1 VDRAAVFGKTA
12 GSKKVNRAG
21 SSPEMAL
28 SQKLQMRQG
37 QSLVMTPQ
45 LQQAIKLL
53 QMSNFE
59 LQAFV
64 ESELES
70 NPLLERD
77 ERDEAGRDIVSDTD
91 GRAEVAATDTA
102 ADPKDI
108 SEQISSGENTP
119 ENLDQFDTG
128 LENVY
133 ADEATADKINRE
145 AADPMGMQDSGWQM
159 SSSGN
164 TIGGS
169 GGGGNFD
176 GEMAFDATL
185 ASERTLSDH
194 LTEQLHLSVT
204 DPTQRMIGAHLVG
217 LVNDAGYM
225 TGDVATVA
233 EMLGTTQALVEETLA
248 TVQTF
253 DPPGIMAR
261 DLKECL
267 AIQLKERD
275 RLDPAM
281 QSFLDN
287 LGLLAKHDFAKLKSI
302 CKVDMDDLR
311 DMADEIRSLNPKPG
325 NVFGSVV
332 VQPVVPD
339 VVVRPAPDG
348 SWAVELNTET
358 LPRVLVNN
366 QYYAQVSGGTKRD
379 EDKLY
384 LSDCISNATWL
395 VKSLD
400 QRARTILAVAR
411 EIVRQQ
417 DAFLMYGVE
426 HLRPLNLKTVADA
439 ISMHESTISRVTSNK
454 YFETPRGVFELKY
467 FFTTAISSSAGGED
481 HSAESVRHRIRSM
494 IDEETTANILS
505 DDQIV
510 EHLCAEGIDI
520 ARRTVAKYR
529 EAMKIPSSI
538 MRRRQKRMK
547 AAG

>member
-1 VDRAAVFGKTA
+1 
-12 GSKKVNRAG
+12 
-21 SSPEMAL
+21 MAL

-59 LQAFV
+59 LQAYV

-77 ERDEAGRDIVSDTD
+77 ERDDAGRDIVSDID
-91 GRAEVAATDTA
+91 GEAGPSHAVAGTEL
-102 ADPKDI
+102 KDI
-108 SEQISSGENTP
+108 AEQMASGENTP

-145 AADPMGMQDSGWQM
+145 AAEPAGMQDSGWQL
-159 SSSGN
+159 SSTGN
-164 TIGGS
+164 TVGGS
-169 GGGGNFD
+169 GGGGYD

-185 ASERTLSDH
+185 ASESTLGDH
-194 LTEQLHLSVT
+194 LTEQLHLSVS
-204 DPTQRMIGAHLVG
+204 DPAMRMIGAHMIG
-217 LVNDAGYM
+217 LVNEAGYL
-225 TGDVATVA
+225 TGDVDTIADTLGATVA
-233 EMLGTTQALVEETLA
+233 SVEQTLA
-248 TVQTF
+248 IVQTF
-253 DPPGIMAR
+253 DPPGILAR

-267 AIQLKERD
+267 SIQLRERD

-281 QSFLDN
+281 QAFVDN
-287 LGLLAKHDFAKLKSI
+287 LDLLAKHDFAKLKSI
-302 CKVDMDDLR
+302 CKVDMEDLR

-325 NVFGSVV
+325 NVFGSVI

-339 VVVRPAPDG
+339 VIVRPAPDG

-366 QYYAQVSGGTKRD
+366 QYFAQVSRD
-379 EDKLY
+379 TTRDTDKLY
-384 LSDCISNATWL
+384 LSDCMSNATWL

-400 QRARTILAVAR
+400 QRARTILSVAR

-439 ISMHESTISRVTSNK
+439 IAMHESTISRVTSNK

-467 FFTTAISSSAGGED
+467 FFTTAISSSAGGDD
-481 HSAESVRHRIRSM
+481 HSAESVRHRIRTM
-494 IDEETTANILS
+494 IDEENAAKVLS

-510 EHLCAEGIDI
+510 DRLCSEGIDI

-529 EAMKIPSSI
+529 EAMHIPSSI
-538 MRRRQKRMK
+538 MRRRQKRLRET
-547 AAG
+547 G

>member
-1 VDRAAVFGKTA
+1 
-12 GSKKVNRAG
+12 
-21 SSPEMAL
+21 
-28 SQKLQMRQG
+28 
-37 QSLVMTPQ
+37 MTPQ

-59 LQAFV
+59 LQAYV

-77 ERDEAGRDIVSDTD
+77 ERDEAGRDIVSDSD
-91 GRAEVAATDTA
+91 GEAGRSDAVASTELKDTA
-102 ADPKDI
+102 
-108 SEQISSGENTP
+108 EQLASGENTP

-145 AADPMGMQDSGWQM
+145 AAEPAGMQDSGWQM
-159 SSSGN
+159 SSTGN
-164 TIGGS
+164 TVGGS
-169 GGGGNFD
+169 RAGGGGFD

-185 ASERTLSDH
+185 ASESTLSDH
-194 LTEQLHLSVT
+194 LTEQLHLTVS
-204 DPTQRMIGAHLVG
+204 DPAMRMIGAHLIG
-217 LVNDAGYM
+217 LVNEAGYL
-225 TGDVATVA
+225 TGDVHSVA
-233 EMLGTTQALVEETLA
+233 ETLGATAASVEQTLA
-248 TVQTF
+248 ILQSF
-253 DPPGIMAR
+253 DPPGILAR

-267 AIQLKERD
+267 SIQLKERD

-281 QSFLDN
+281 QVFVDN
-287 LGLLAKHDFAKLKSI
+287 LDLLAKHDFAKLKSM
-302 CKVDMDDLR
+302 CKVDMEDLR
-311 DMADEIRSLNPKPG
+311 DMADEVRSLNPKPG
-325 NVFGSVV
+325 NAFGSAV

-339 VVVRPAPDG
+339 VIVRPAPDG

-366 QYYAQVSGGTKRD
+366 QYFAQVSRGTTRD
-379 EDKLY
+379 TDKLY
-384 LSDCISNATWL
+384 LSDCMSNATWL

-439 ISMHESTISRVTSNK
+439 IAMHESTISRVTSNK
-454 YFETPRGVFELKY
+454 YFETPRGLFELKY
-467 FFTTAISSSAGGED
+467 FFTTAISSSAGGDD
-481 HSAESVRHRIRSM
+481 HSAESVRHRIRTM
-494 IDEETTANILS
+494 IDQEDAAKVLS

-510 EHLCAEGIDI
+510 DRLCSEGIDI

-529 EAMKIPSSI
+529 EAMHIPSSI
-538 MRRRQKRMK
+538 MRRRQKRLRE
-547 AAG
+547 AG

>member
-1 VDRAAVFGKTA
+1 
-12 GSKKVNRAG
+12 
-21 SSPEMAL
+21 MAL

-64 ESELES
+64 EAELES

-77 ERDEAGRDIVSDTD
+77 ERDEIGRDILSDTD
-91 GRAEVAATDTA
+91 AAITETPSSS
-102 ADPKDI
+102 DPKDI

-159 SSSGN
+159 SS
-164 TIGGS
+164 GGGAAGGGA
-169 GGGGNFD
+169 GGGGFD

-194 LTEQLHLSVT
+194 LTEQLHLSVI
-204 DPTQRMIGAHLVG
+204 DPTQRMIGAHLIG
-217 LVNDAGYM
+217 LVNEAGYM
-225 TGDVATVA
+225 TGDATSVAG
-233 EMLGTTQALVEETLA
+233 MLGTTQELVEETL
-248 TVQTF
+248 TIIQTF

-261 DLKECL
+261 NLKECL

-281 QSFLDN
+281 QCFLEHLD
-287 LGLLAKHDFAKLKSI
+287 LLAKHDFARLKSA
-302 CKVDMDDLR
+302 CKVDMEDLR
-311 DMADEIRSLNPKPG
+311 DMADEIRTLNPKPG

-366 QYYAQVSGGTKRD
+366 QYYAKVSSGSTRD
-379 EDKLY
+379 EDRLY

-439 ISMHESTISRVTSNK
+439 ISMHELTISRVTSNK
-454 YFETPRGVFELKY
+454 YFETPRGTFELKY
-467 FFTTAISSSAGGED
+467 FFTTGISSSAGGDD
-481 HSAESVRHRIRSM
+481 HSAESVRHRIRVM
-494 IDEETTANILS
+494 IEEEIASSVLS

-510 EHLCAEGIDI
+510 DRLCADGIDI

-529 EAMKIPSSI
+529 EAMNIPSSI
-538 MRRRQKRMK
+538 MRRRQKR
-547 AAG
+547 AFATG

>member
-1 VDRAAVFGKTA
+1 
-12 GSKKVNRAG
+12 
-21 SSPEMAL
+21 MAL

-59 LQAFV
+59 LQAYV

-77 ERDEAGRDIVSDTD
+77 ERDDAGRDIVSDID
-91 GRAEVAATDTA
+91 GEDDRSGADSSKEPKDTA
-102 ADPKDI
+102 
-108 SEQISSGENTP
+108 EQMASGENTP

-133 ADEATADKINRE
+133 ADEATADKINRD
-145 AADPMGMQDSGWQM
+145 AAEPAGMQDSGWQL
-159 SSSGN
+159 SSTGN
-164 TIGGS
+164 TVGGS
-169 GGGGNFD
+169 GGGYD

-185 ASERTLSDH
+185 ASESTLGDH
-194 LTEQLHLSVT
+194 LTEQLHLSVS
-204 DPTQRMIGAHLVG
+204 DPAMRMIGAHLIG
-217 LVNDAGYM
+217 LVNEAGYL
-225 TGDVATVA
+225 TGNVDTIADTLGATVA
-233 EMLGTTQALVEETLA
+233 NVEQTLA
-248 TVQTF
+248 IVQTF
-253 DPPGIMAR
+253 DPPGILAR

-267 AIQLKERD
+267 SIQLRERD
-275 RLDPAM
+275 RFDPAM
-281 QSFLDN
+281 QAFVDN
-287 LGLLAKHDFAKLKSI
+287 LDLLAKHDFAKLKSI
-302 CKVDMDDLR
+302 CRVDMEDLR

-339 VVVRPAPDG
+339 VIVRPAPDG

-366 QYYAQVSGGTKRD
+366 QYFAQVSRGTTRD
-379 EDKLY
+379 TDKLY
-384 LSDCISNATWL
+384 LSDCMSNATWL

-400 QRARTILAVAR
+400 QRARTILSVAR

-439 ISMHESTISRVTSNK
+439 IAMHESTISRVTSNK

-467 FFTTAISSSAGGED
+467 FFTTAIASSAGGDD
-481 HSAESVRHRIRSM
+481 HSAESVRHRIRTM
-494 IDEETTANILS
+494 IDEEDATKVLS

-510 EHLCAEGIDI
+510 DRLCSEGIDI

-529 EAMKIPSSI
+529 EAMHIPSSI
-538 MRRRQKRMK
+538 MRRRQKRLRD
-547 AAG
+547 AG

>member
-1 VDRAAVFGKTA
+1 
-12 GSKKVNRAG
+12 
-21 SSPEMAL
+21 MAL

-77 ERDEAGRDIVSDTD
+77 ERDDAGRDIAGDDSFEA
-91 GRAEVAATDTA
+91 RDTA
-102 ADPKDI
+102 AGEAGDPRDMTDALA
-108 SEQISSGENTP
+108 QPGETSASID
-119 ENLDQFDTG
+119 NLDTG

-133 ADEATADKINRE
+133 ADEARADTINRE
-145 AADPMGMQDSGWQM
+145 AAEPAGMTDSGWQL
-159 SSSGN
+159 SSGS
-164 TIGGS
+164 GGS
-169 GGGGNFD
+169 GGGFD
-176 GEMAFDATL
+176 GDMAFDATL
-185 ASERTLSDH
+185 ASESTLSDY
-194 LTEQLHLSVT
+194 LTEQMHLAVA
-204 DPTQRMIGAHLVG
+204 DPAMRMIGAHLIG
-217 LVNDAGYM
+217 LVNEAGYLS
-225 TGDVATVA
+225 GDIETVA
-233 EMLGTTQALVEETLA
+233 DMLGAPLELVEQTLA
-248 TVQTF
+248 TLQTF
-253 DPPGIMAR
+253 DPPGVMAR
-261 DLKECL
+261 NLKECL

-281 QSFLDN
+281 EIFIEN
-287 LGLLAKHDFAKLKSI
+287 LELLARHDLARLRAL
-302 CKVDMDDLR
+302 CRVDMDDLR
-311 DMADEIRSLNPKPG
+311 DMAAEVRALNPKPG
-325 NVFGSVV
+325 NMFGSVV

-339 VVVRPAPDG
+339 VIVRPAPDG

-366 QYYAQVSGGTKRD
+366 QYYAKVASGTTRD
-379 EDKLY
+379 SDKLY
-384 LSDCISNATWL
+384 LSECMSNATWL

-417 DAFLMYGVE
+417 DAFLVHGVE

-481 HSAESVRHRIRSM
+481 HSAESVRHKIRNM
-494 IDEETTANILS
+494 IDAESASSILS

-510 EHLCAEGIDI
+510 ERLCAEGIEI

-529 EAMKIPSSI
+529 EAMNIPSSVI
-538 MRRRQKRMK
+538 RRREKRMRQ
-547 AAG
+547 AG

>member
-1 VDRAAVFGKTA
+1 
-12 GSKKVNRAG
+12 
-21 SSPEMAL
+21 MAL
-28 SQKLQMRQG
+28 NQKLQMRQG

-59 LQAFV
+59 LQAYV

-77 ERDEAGRDIVSDTD
+77 ERDDAGRDIVSDSD
-91 GRAEVAATDTA
+91 AATADGETAGGTELKDTA
-102 ADPKDI
+102 
-108 SEQISSGENTP
+108 EQIASGENTP

-145 AADPMGMQDSGWQM
+145 AADPMGMQDSGWQL
-159 SSSGN
+159 SSTGN
-164 TIGGS
+164 TAGGSGS
-169 GGGGNFD
+169 GGGGGFD

-185 ASERTLSDH
+185 ASERTLADH
-194 LTEQLHLSVT
+194 LTEQLHLTVS
-204 DPTQRMIGAHLVG
+204 DPAMRMIGAHLIG
-217 LVNDAGYM
+217 LVNDAGYL
-225 TGDVATVA
+225 TGDVETVA
-233 EMLGTTQALVEETLA
+233 DTLGANTDLVEKTLA
-248 TVQTF
+248 VVQTF
-253 DPPGIMAR
+253 DPPGILAR

-267 AIQLKERD
+267 SIQLKERD
-275 RLDPAM
+275 RFDPAM
-281 QSFLDN
+281 QVFVDN
-287 LGLLAKHDFAKLKSI
+287 LDLLAKHDFARLKSM

-339 VVVRPAPDG
+339 VIVRPAPDG

-366 QYYAQVSGGTKRD
+366 QYFAQVSRGATRD
-379 EDKLY
+379 TDKLY
-384 LSDCISNATWL
+384 LSDCMSNATWL

-417 DAFLMYGVE
+417 DAFLMLGVE

-467 FFTTAISSSAGGED
+467 FFTTAISSSAGGDD
-481 HSAESVRHRIRSM
+481 HSAESVRHKIRTM
-494 IDEETTANILS
+494 IDEETAAKILS

-510 EHLCAEGIDI
+510 ELLCAEGIDI

-529 EAMKIPSSI
+529 EAMQIPSSI
-538 MRRRQKRMK
+538 MRRRQKRMLE
-547 AAG
+547 AG

>member
-1 VDRAAVFGKTA
+1 
-12 GSKKVNRAG
+12 
-21 SSPEMAL
+21 MAL

-59 LQAFV
+59 LQAYV

-77 ERDEAGRDIVSDTD
+77 ESDDAGRDIVSDSD
-91 GRAEVAATDTA
+91 AEAGRAEAGTDIKDTA
-102 ADPKDI
+102 
-108 SEQISSGENTP
+108 EQIASGENTP

-145 AADPMGMQDSGWQM
+145 AADPMGMQDSGWQL
-159 SSSGN
+159 SSTGN
-164 TIGGS
+164 TAGGS
-169 GGGGNFD
+169 GGGGYD

-185 ASERTLSDH
+185 ASEHTLSDH
-194 LTEQLHLSVT
+194 LTEQLHLAVS
-204 DPTQRMIGAHLVG
+204 DPAMRMIGAHMIG
-217 LVNDAGYM
+217 MVNEAGYL
-225 TGDVATVA
+225 TGDIGSIADT
-233 EMLGTTQALVEETLA
+233 LGANMDLVEQTL
-248 TVQTF
+248 TIVQTF
-253 DPPGIMAR
+253 DPPGILAR

-267 AIQLKERD
+267 SIQLAERD

-281 QSFLDN
+281 QIFIDN
-287 LGLLAKHDFAKLKSI
+287 LDLLARHDFAKLKTM
-302 CKVDMDDLR
+302 CRVDMDDLR
-311 DMADEIRSLNPKPG
+311 DMADEVRSLNPKPG
-325 NVFGSVV
+325 NVFGTVI

-339 VVVRPAPDG
+339 VIVRPAHDG
-348 SWAVELNTET
+348 SWVVELNTET

-366 QYYAQVSGGTKRD
+366 QYFAQVSSGTTRD
-379 EDKLY
+379 TDKLY
-384 LSDCISNATWL
+384 LSDCMANATWL

-467 FFTTAISSSAGGED
+467 FFTTAISSSAGGDD
-481 HSAESVRHRIRSM
+481 HSAESVRHRIRAM
-494 IDEETTANILS
+494 IDEETGAKILS

-510 EHLCAEGIDI
+510 DQLCADGVEI

-529 EAMKIPSSI
+529 EAMHIPSSI
-538 MRRRQKRMK
+538 MRRRQKRMQE
-547 AAG
+547 AS

>member
-1 VDRAAVFGKTA
+1 
-12 GSKKVNRAG
+12 
-21 SSPEMAL
+21 MAL

-59 LQAFV
+59 LQAYV

-77 ERDEAGRDIVSDTD
+77 ERDEAGRDIVPDSDVETIRD
-91 GRAEVAATDTA
+91 DPAAA
-102 ADPKDI
+102 GELKDI
-108 SEQISSGENTP
+108 AEQIASGENTP

-145 AADPMGMQDSGWQM
+145 AADPTGMQDSGWQL
-159 SSSGN
+159 SSAGN
-164 TIGGS
+164 TAGGSSGS
-169 GGGGNFD
+169 GGGGGYD

-185 ASERTLSDH
+185 ASESTLADH
-194 LTEQLHLSVT
+194 LTEQLHLTVS
-204 DPTQRMIGAHLVG
+204 DPAMRMIGAHLIG
-217 LVNDAGYM
+217 LVNEAGYL
-225 TGDVATVA
+225 TGDVGSIADT
-233 EMLGTTQALVEETLA
+233 LGAPVSLVEQTL
-248 TVQTF
+248 TIVQTF
-253 DPPGIMAR
+253 DPPGILAR

-267 AIQLKERD
+267 SIQLRERD
-275 RLDPAM
+275 RFDPAM
-281 QSFLDN
+281 EAFVENLD
-287 LGLLAKHDFAKLKSI
+287 LLAKHDFARLKTV

-311 DMADEIRSLNPKPG
+311 DMAEEVRSLNPKPG

-332 VQPVVPD
+332 VHPVVPD
-339 VVVRPAPDG
+339 VIVRPAPDG

-366 QYYAQVSGGTKRD
+366 QYFAQVSRD
-379 EDKLY
+379 TTRDADKLY
-384 LSDCISNATWL
+384 LSDCMSNATWL

-467 FFTTAISSSAGGED
+467 FFTTAISSSAGGDD
-481 HSAESVRHRIRSM
+481 HSAESVRHKIRAM
-494 IDEETTANILS
+494 IDDETAAKILS

-510 EHLCAEGIDI
+510 EMLCADGIDI
-520 ARRTVAKYR
+520 ARRTVCEVPRSHAHSVVHPAAAA
-529 EAMKIPSSI
+529 EAP
-538 MRRRQKRMK
+538 
-547 AAG
+547 A

>member
-1 VDRAAVFGKTA
+1 
-12 GSKKVNRAG
+12 
-21 SSPEMAL
+21 MAL

-77 ERDEAGRDIVSDTD
+77 ERDESSARFDTD
-91 GRAEVAATDTA
+91 NETPANTA
-102 ADPKDI
+102 QSEPRDI
-108 SEQISSGENTP
+108 SEQLNSQEHTP

-145 AADPMGMQDSGWQM
+145 ASDPRAMRDSGWQTT
-159 SSSGN
+159 SS
-164 TIGGS
+164 TGS
-169 GGGGNFD
+169 GHGSFD

-185 ASERTLSDH
+185 ASERTLTDH
-194 LTEQLHLSVT
+194 LTEQLSLSVT
-204 DPTQRMIGAHLVG
+204 HPTQRMIGSHLIG
-217 LVNDAGYM
+217 LVNEAGYI
-225 TGDVATVA
+225 TSDVESVA
-233 EMLGTTQALVEETLA
+233 EMLGTSCEMVEETLA
-248 TVQTF
+248 IVQTF

-275 RLDPAM
+275 RLDPVM
-281 QSFLDN
+281 QCFINYLE
-287 LGLLAKHDFAKLKSI
+287 LLAKHDFARLKSL

-311 DMADEIRSLNPKPG
+311 EMADEIRTLNPRPG
-325 NVFGSVV
+325 SVFGSTV
-332 VQPVVPD
+332 VQTVVPD
-339 VVVRPAPDG
+339 VIVRPAPDG
-348 SWAVELNTET
+348 SWAVELNSET
-358 LPRVLVNN
+358 LPKVLVNN
-366 QYYAQVSGGTKRD
+366 QYFAQVSGGTQRE
-379 EDKLY
+379 EDKLF
-384 LSDCISNATWL
+384 LSDCMSNATWL

-417 DAFLMYGVE
+417 DAFLVYGVE

-454 YFETPRGVFELKY
+454 FFETPRGVFELKY
-467 FFTTAISSSAGGED
+467 FFTTAIASSSGGED
-481 HSAESVRHRIRSM
+481 HSAESVRHKIRHM
-494 IDEETTANILS
+494 IDGESVKDILS

-510 EHLCAEGIDI
+510 ERLCAEGINI

-529 EAMKIPSSI
+529 EAMDIPSSI
-538 MRRRQKRMK
+538 VRRREKRMRD
-547 AAG
+547 AG

>member
-1 VDRAAVFGKTA
+1 
-12 GSKKVNRAG
+12 
-21 SSPEMAL
+21 MAL

-59 LQAFV
+59 LQAYV

-77 ERDEAGRDIVSDTD
+77 ERDDAGRDIVTD
-91 GRAEVAATDTA
+91 GDGEAGPTDIAVSTELKDTA
-102 ADPKDI
+102 
-108 SEQISSGENTP
+108 EQLSSGENTP

-145 AADPMGMQDSGWQM
+145 AAEPAGMQDSGWQL
-159 SSSGN
+159 SSTGSTVGGSSG
-164 TIGGS
+164 

-185 ASERTLSDH
+185 ASESTLGDH
-194 LTEQLHLSVT
+194 LTEQLHLTVS
-204 DPTQRMIGAHLVG
+204 DPAIRMIGAHLIG
-217 LVNDAGYM
+217 LVNEAGYL
-225 TGDVATVA
+225 TGDVGSVADTLGATVA
-233 EMLGTTQALVEETLA
+233 NVEQTLA
-248 TVQTF
+248 IVQTF
-253 DPPGIMAR
+253 DPPGILAR

-267 AIQLKERD
+267 SIQLKERD

-281 QSFLDN
+281 QVFVNNLD
-287 LGLLAKHDFAKLKSI
+287 LLAKHDFAKLKTM
-302 CKVDMDDLR
+302 CKVDMEDLR
-311 DMADEIRSLNPKPG
+311 DMADEVRSLNPKPG
-325 NVFGSVV
+325 NEFGSVV

-339 VVVRPAPDG
+339 VMVRPAPDG

-366 QYYAQVSGGTKRD
+366 QYFAQVSRGATRD
-379 EDKLY
+379 KDKLY
-384 LSDCISNATWL
+384 LSDCMSNATWL

-439 ISMHESTISRVTSNK
+439 IGMHESTISRVTSNK

-467 FFTTAISSSAGGED
+467 FFTTAISSSAGGDD
-481 HSAESVRHRIRSM
+481 HSAESVRHRIRTM
-494 IDEETTANILS
+494 VDEEDAAKVLS

-510 EHLCAEGIDI
+510 DRLCSEGIDI

-529 EAMKIPSSI
+529 EAMHIPSSI
-538 MRRRQKRMK
+538 MRRRQKRVRE
-547 AAG
+547 AG

>member
-1 VDRAAVFGKTA
+1 
-12 GSKKVNRAG
+12 
-21 SSPEMAL
+21 MAL

-53 QMSNFE
+53 QMSNYE

-77 ERDEAGRDIVSDTD
+77 ERDEQGRDILSDSDKEFTEITSSSEL
-91 GRAEVAATDTA
+91 R
-102 ADPKDI
+102 DI
-108 SEQISSGENTP
+108 SEHIASGENTP

-145 AADPMGMQDSGWQM
+145 AADPRSMQDSGWQM
-159 SSSGN
+159 SSNGSSSGS
-164 TIGGS
+164 S
-169 GGGGNFD
+169 GGGGFD
-176 GEMAFDATL
+176 GEMSFDATL
-185 ASERTLSDH
+185 ACETTLADH
-194 LTEQLHLSVT
+194 LTEQMNLTIS
-204 DPTQRMIGAHLVG
+204 DPAMRMIGAHLIG
-217 LVNDAGYM
+217 LVNETGYM
-225 TGDVATVA
+225 MGDVATVS
-233 EMLGTTQALVEETLA
+233 EMLGAPAELVEETLSII
-248 TVQTF
+248 QTF

-261 DLKECL
+261 NLKECL
-267 AIQLKERD
+267 AIQLKERN

-281 QSFLDN
+281 QAFLDN
-287 LGLLAKHDFAKLKSI
+287 LELLARHDFAKLKTI
-302 CKVDMDDLR
+302 CQVDMDDLR

-325 NVFGSVV
+325 NLFGSVV

-339 VVVRPAPDG
+339 VIVRPAHDG

-358 LPRVLVNN
+358 LPRILVNN
-366 QYYAQVSGGTKRD
+366 QYFAQVSRGTNRD
-379 EDKLY
+379 EDKLF
-384 LSDCISNATWL
+384 LSDCISSATWL

-494 IDEETTANILS
+494 IDGETSSSILS

-510 EHLCAEGIDI
+510 DLLCAEGIEI

-529 EAMKIPSSI
+529 EAMNIPSSVL
-538 MRRRQKRMK
+538 RRREKNMRK
-547 AAG
+547 AI

>member
-1 VDRAAVFGKTA
+1 
-12 GSKKVNRAG
+12 
-21 SSPEMAL
+21 MAL

-53 QMSNFE
+53 QMSNIE

-64 ESELES
+64 ETELES

-77 ERDEAGRDIVSDTD
+77 DRDEAGH
-91 GRAEVAATDTA
+91 
-102 ADPKDI
+102 DI
-108 SEQISSGENTP
+108 SIDTNDEAPAQAGSVSEDPRDMTDALASPGEGSSSIDN
-119 ENLDQFDTG
+119 FDTG

-145 AADPMGMQDSGWQM
+145 AAEPAGMTDSGWQV
-159 SSSGN
+159 SSGS
-164 TIGGS
+164 GS
-169 GGGGNFD
+169 GGGSFD

-194 LTEQLHLSVT
+194 LTEQLHLAVS
-204 DPTQRMIGAHLVG
+204 DPAMRMIGAHLIG
-217 LVNDAGYM
+217 LVNEAGYLS
-225 TGDVATVA
+225 GDIEGVADT
-233 EMLGTTQALVEETLA
+233 LGAPLELVEETLKIL
-248 TVQTF
+248 QTF

-261 DLKECL
+261 NLKECL
-267 AIQLKERD
+267 AIQLRERD
-275 RLDPAM
+275 RFDPAM
-281 QSFLDN
+281 EIFIDN
-287 LGLLAKHDFAKLKSI
+287 LELLAKHDLARLKAL

-311 DMADEIRSLNPKPG
+311 DMAAEVRSLNPKPG
-325 NVFGSVV
+325 NLFGSVV

-339 VVVRPAPDG
+339 VIVRPAPDG
-348 SWAVELNTET
+348 SWAVELNSET
-358 LPRVLVNN
+358 LPKVLVNN
-366 QYYAQVSGGTKRD
+366 QYYAQVARGATQES
-379 EDKLY
+379 DKLY
-384 LSDCISNATWL
+384 LSECMSNATWL

-417 DAFLMYGVE
+417 DAFLVHGVE

-439 ISMHESTISRVTSNK
+439 ISMHESTVSRVTSNK

-481 HSAESVRHRIRSM
+481 LSAESVRHKIRAM
-494 IDEETTANILS
+494 IDAETAAGILS

-510 EHLCAEGIDI
+510 DRLCAEGIDI

-529 EAMKIPSSI
+529 ESMNIPSSVI
-538 MRRRQKRMK
+538 RRREKRLLQ
-547 AAG
+547 AS

>member
-1 VDRAAVFGKTA
+1 
-12 GSKKVNRAG
+12 
-21 SSPEMAL
+21 MAL

-64 ESELES
+64 ESELEA

-77 ERDEAGRDIVSDTD
+77 ERDEAGRDISLDNND
-91 GRAEVAATDTA
+91 EAPAQASAQNQDPCDM
-102 ADPKDI
+102 ADALASPG
-108 SEQISSGENTP
+108 EGSSSIDN
-119 ENLDQFDTG
+119 FDTG

-145 AADPMGMQDSGWQM
+145 AAEPAGMTDSGWQV
-159 SSSGN
+159 SS
-164 TIGGS
+164 GS
-169 GGGGNFD
+169 GGGGSFD

-194 LTEQLHLSVT
+194 LTEQLHLAVS
-204 DPTQRMIGAHLVG
+204 DPAMRMIGAHLIG
-217 LVNDAGYM
+217 LVNEAGYLS
-225 TGDVATVA
+225 GDIEGVADT
-233 EMLGTTQALVEETLA
+233 LGAPLELVDETLK
-248 TVQTF
+248 VLQTF

-261 DLKECL
+261 NLKECL
-267 AIQLKERD
+267 AIQLRERD

-281 QSFLDN
+281 EIFIDN
-287 LGLLAKHDFAKLKSI
+287 LELLAKHDLVRLKAL
-302 CKVDMDDLR
+302 CKVDMEDLR
-311 DMADEIRSLNPKPG
+311 DMAAEVRSLNPKPG
-325 NVFGSVV
+325 NLFGSVV

-339 VVVRPAPDG
+339 VIVRPAPDG
-348 SWAVELNTET
+348 SWAVELNSDT
-358 LPRVLVNN
+358 LPKVLVNN
-366 QYYAQVSGGTKRD
+366 QYYAQVARGATQES
-379 EDKLY
+379 DKLY
-384 LSDCISNATWL
+384 LSECISNATWL

-417 DAFLMYGVE
+417 DAFLVHGVE

-439 ISMHESTISRVTSNK
+439 ISMHESTVSRVTSNK

-481 HSAESVRHRIRSM
+481 LSAESVRHKIRAM
-494 IDEETTANILS
+494 IDAETAVAILS

-510 EHLCAEGIDI
+510 DQLCADGIDI

-529 EAMKIPSSI
+529 ESMNIPSSVI
-538 MRRRQKRMK
+538 RRREKRMLQ
-547 AAG
+547 AG

>member
-1 VDRAAVFGKTA
+1 
-12 GSKKVNRAG
+12 
-21 SSPEMAL
+21 MAL

-64 ESELES
+64 ESELEQ

-77 ERDEAGRDIVSDTD
+77 ERDDSGRDYASDDATPSDAGQSSDDPRDVSDTIASPGD
-91 GRAEVAATDTA
+91 A
-102 ADPKDI
+102 
-108 SEQISSGENTP
+108 SSSLE
-119 ENLDQFDTG
+119 QFDTG

-145 AADPMGMQDSGWQM
+145 AAEPAGMKDSGWQL
-159 SSSGN
+159 SS
-164 TIGGS
+164 S
-169 GGGGNFD
+169 GGGGGGSFD
-176 GEMAFDATL
+176 GDMAFDATL
-185 ASERTLSDH
+185 ASETTLSDH
-194 LTEQLHLSVT
+194 LTEQLQLAVT
-204 DPTQRMIGAHLVG
+204 DPAMRMIGSHLIG
-217 LVNDAGYM
+217 LVNEAGYLA
-225 TGDVATVA
+225 GEVGQVA
-233 EMLGTTQALVEETLA
+233 ETLGAPVELVEQTLD
-248 TVQTF
+248 VLQGF

-261 DLKECL
+261 NLKECL
-267 AIQLKERD
+267 TIQLREKD

-281 QSFLDN
+281 EVFIDN
-287 LGLLAKHDFAKLKSI
+287 LELLARHDMARLKSL
-302 CKVDMDDLR
+302 CKVDMDDLK
-311 DMADEIRSLNPKPG
+311 DMVNEVRALNPKPG
-325 NVFGSVV
+325 NLFGSVV

-339 VVVRPAPDG
+339 VIVRPAPDG

-366 QYYAQVSGGTKRD
+366 QYYAEVSTGATR
-379 EDKLY
+379 ESDKLY
-384 LSDCISNATWL
+384 LSECMSSATWL

-417 DAFLMYGVE
+417 DAFLVHGVE

-454 YFETPRGVFELKY
+454 YFETPRGIFEFKY

-481 HSAESVRHRIRSM
+481 HSAESVRHKIRAM
-494 IDEETTANILS
+494 IDGETAAAIMS

-510 EHLCAEGIDI
+510 DRLCAEGIDI

-529 EAMKIPSSI
+529 EAMNIPSSVI
-538 MRRRQKRMK
+538 RRREKRLRE
-547 AAG
+547 AG

>member
-1 VDRAAVFGKTA
+1 
-12 GSKKVNRAG
+12 
-21 SSPEMAL
+21 MAL

-59 LQAFV
+59 LQSFV

-77 ERDEAGRDIVSDTD
+77 ERDEAGRDMALDNMSGET
-91 GRAEVAATDTA
+91 
-102 ADPKDI
+102 
-108 SEQISSGENTP
+108 SEQPAEPRDVADAMSEQTSSSAS
-119 ENLDQFDTG
+119 LDDFDTG

-133 ADEATADKINRE
+133 ADEATADRINRD
-145 AADPMGMQDSGWQM
+145 AAEPPGMKDSGWQL
-159 SSSGN
+159 SSS
-164 TIGGS
+164 S
-169 GGGGNFD
+169 GGGGGSFD
-176 GEMAFDATL
+176 NDMAFDATL
-185 ASERTLSDH
+185 ACEVTMSDH
-194 LTEQLHLSVT
+194 LTSQLQLAVA
-204 DPTQRMIGAHLVG
+204 DPAMRMIGAHLIG
-217 LVNDAGYM
+217 LVNEAGYLA
-225 TGDVATVA
+225 GDIEQVA
-233 EMLGTTQALVEETLA
+233 ETLGAPLDLVDQTLA
-248 TVQTF
+248 IVQTF

-261 DLKECL
+261 NLKECL
-267 AIQLKERD
+267 AIQLREQN

-281 QSFLDN
+281 ELFLEN
-287 LGLLAKHDFAKLKSI
+287 LELLARHDMARLRAI
-302 CKVDMDDLR
+302 CQVDMDDLR
-311 DMADEIRSLNPKPG
+311 DMISEVRALNPKPG
-325 NVFGSVV
+325 NLFGTVV

-339 VVVRPAPDG
+339 VIVKPAPDG

-366 QYYAQVSGGTKRD
+366 QYYAQVSSGTTRD
-379 EDKLY
+379 SDKLY
-384 LSDCISNATWL
+384 LSECMSNATWL

-417 DAFLMYGVE
+417 DAFLVHGVE

-481 HSAESVRHRIRSM
+481 HSAESVRHKIRTM
-494 IDEETTANILS
+494 IDSETAADILS

-510 EHLCAEGIDI
+510 DQLCADGIDI

-529 EAMKIPSSI
+529 EAMHIPSSI
-538 MRRRQKRMK
+538 IRRREKRMRE
-547 AAG
+547 AG

>member
-1 VDRAAVFGKTA
+1 
-12 GSKKVNRAG
+12 
-21 SSPEMAL
+21 MAL

-59 LQAFV
+59 LQAYV

-77 ERDEAGRDIVSDTD
+77 ERDEAGRDIVSDSD
-91 GRAEVAATDTA
+91 GQTVSDDAAAGTELKDTA
-102 ADPKDI
+102 D
-108 SEQISSGENTP
+108 QIASGENTP

-145 AADPMGMQDSGWQM
+145 AADPMGMQDSGWQL
-159 SSSGN
+159 SSTGN
-164 TIGGS
+164 TAGGNGS
-169 GGGGNFD
+169 GGGGGYD

-185 ASERTLSDH
+185 ASESTLADH
-194 LTEQLHLSVT
+194 LTEQLHLTVS
-204 DPTQRMIGAHLVG
+204 DPAMRMIGAHLIG
-217 LVNDAGYM
+217 LVNEAGYL

-233 EMLGTTQALVEETLA
+233 DTLGATVDLVEQTLA
-248 TVQTF
+248 IVQTF
-253 DPPGIMAR
+253 DPPGILAR

-267 AIQLKERD
+267 AIQLRERD
-275 RLDPAM
+275 RFDPAM
-281 QSFLDN
+281 QVFIDN
-287 LGLLAKHDFAKLKSI
+287 LDLLAKHDFARLKTM

-311 DMADEIRSLNPKPG
+311 DMADEVRSLNPKPG
-325 NVFGSVV
+325 NVFGSIV

-339 VVVRPAPDG
+339 VIVRPAPDG

-366 QYYAQVSGGTKRD
+366 QYFAQVSRGTTRD
-379 EDKLY
+379 ADKLY
-384 LSDCISNATWL
+384 LSDCMSNATWL

-467 FFTTAISSSAGGED
+467 FFTTAISSSAGGDD
-481 HSAESVRHRIRSM
+481 HSAESVRHKIRAM
-494 IDEETTANILS
+494 IDEETAAKILS

-510 EHLCAEGIDI
+510 EMLRAEGIDI

-529 EAMKIPSSI
+529 EAMQIPSSI
-538 MRRRQKRMK
+538 MRRRQKRMLE
-547 AAG
+547 AG

>member
-1 VDRAAVFGKTA
+1 
-12 GSKKVNRAG
+12 
-21 SSPEMAL
+21 
-28 SQKLQMRQG
+28 MRQG

-59 LQAFV
+59 LQAYV
-64 ESELES
+64 EGELES

-77 ERDEAGRDIVSDTD
+77 ERDEAGRDIVSDSD
-91 GRAEVAATDTA
+91 GDAGRSDAVASTEL
-102 ADPKDI
+102 KDI
-108 SEQISSGENTP
+108 AEQIASGENTP
-119 ENLDQFDTG
+119 ENLDQFNTG

-145 AADPMGMQDSGWQM
+145 AAEPAGMQDSGWQL
-159 SSSGN
+159 SSTGN
-164 TIGGS
+164 TVGGTGS
-169 GGGGNFD
+169 GGGSSYD

-185 ASERTLSDH
+185 ASESTLSDH
-194 LTEQLHLSVT
+194 LTEQLHLTVS
-204 DPTQRMIGAHLVG
+204 DPAMRMIGAHLIG
-217 LVNDAGYM
+217 LVNEAGYL
-225 TGDVATVA
+225 TGDVDSIAATLGATVA
-233 EMLGTTQALVEETLA
+233 SVEQTLA
-248 TVQTF
+248 IVQTF
-253 DPPGIMAR
+253 DPAGILAR

-267 AIQLKERD
+267 SIQLTERD

-281 QSFLDN
+281 QVFVDN
-287 LGLLAKHDFAKLKSI
+287 LDLLAKHDFAKLKTM
-302 CKVDMDDLR
+302 CKVDMEDLR

-325 NVFGSVV
+325 NVFGSVI

-339 VVVRPAPDG
+339 VIVRPAPDG

-366 QYYAQVSGGTKRD
+366 QYFAQVSRGTTRD
-379 EDKLY
+379 TDKLF
-384 LSDCISNATWL
+384 LSDCMSNATWL

-439 ISMHESTISRVTSNK
+439 IAMHESTISRVTSNK

-467 FFTTAISSSAGGED
+467 FFTTAISSSAGGDD
-481 HSAESVRHRIRSM
+481 HSAESVRHRIRTM
-494 IDEETTANILS
+494 IDEEAAAKVLS

-510 EHLCAEGIDI
+510 DRLCSEGIEI

-529 EAMKIPSSI
+529 EAMHIPSSI
-538 MRRRQKRMK
+538 MRRRQKRMRE
-547 AAG
+547 AG

>member
-1 VDRAAVFGKTA
+1 
-12 GSKKVNRAG
+12 
-21 SSPEMAL
+21 MAL

-59 LQAFV
+59 LQAYV

-77 ERDEAGRDIVSDTD
+77 ESDDAGRDIVSDSDAET
-91 GRAEVAATDTA
+91 GRAEAATDLKDTA
-102 ADPKDI
+102 
-108 SEQISSGENTP
+108 EQIASGENTP

-145 AADPMGMQDSGWQM
+145 AADPMAMQDSGWQL
-159 SSSGN
+159 SSTGN
-164 TIGGS
+164 TAGGS
-169 GGGGNFD
+169 GGGRGYD

-185 ASERTLSDH
+185 ASENTLADH
-194 LTEQLHLSVT
+194 LTEQLHLTVS
-204 DPTQRMIGAHLVG
+204 DPAMRMIGAHMIG
-217 LVNDAGYM
+217 MVNEAGYL
-225 TGDVATVA
+225 TGDVGSIADT
-233 EMLGTTQALVEETLA
+233 LGAKMDLVEQTLA
-248 TVQTF
+248 IVQTF
-253 DPPGIMAR
+253 DPPGILAR

-267 AIQLKERD
+267 SIQLAERD

-281 QSFLDN
+281 QIFIDN
-287 LGLLAKHDFAKLKSI
+287 LDLLARHDFAKLKSM

-311 DMADEIRSLNPKPG
+311 DMADEVRSLNPKPG
-325 NVFGSVV
+325 NVFGTVI

-339 VVVRPAPDG
+339 VIVRPAHDG

-366 QYYAQVSGGTKRD
+366 QYFAQVSSGTTRD
-379 EDKLY
+379 TDKLY
-384 LSDCISNATWL
+384 LSDCMSNATWL

-467 FFTTAISSSAGGED
+467 FFTTAISSSAGGDD
-481 HSAESVRHRIRSM
+481 HSAESVRHRIRAM
-494 IDEETTANILS
+494 IDEETGAKILS

-510 EHLCAEGIDI
+510 DQLCADGVEI

-529 EAMKIPSSI
+529 EAMHIPSSI
-538 MRRRQKRMK
+538 MRRRQKRMQE
-547 AAG
+547 AS

>member
-1 VDRAAVFGKTA
+1 
-12 GSKKVNRAG
+12 
-21 SSPEMAL
+21 MAL

-53 QMSNFE
+53 QMSNIE

-64 ESELES
+64 ETELES

-77 ERDEAGRDIVSDTD
+77 DPDEAGH
-91 GRAEVAATDTA
+91 
-102 ADPKDI
+102 DI
-108 SEQISSGENTP
+108 SIDTNDEAQAQAASVSEDPRDMTDVLASPGEGSSSI
-119 ENLDQFDTG
+119 DSFDTG

-145 AADPMGMQDSGWQM
+145 AAEPAGMADSGWQV
-159 SSSGN
+159 SSGS
-164 TIGGS
+164 GS
-169 GGGGNFD
+169 GGGSFE
-176 GEMAFDATL
+176 GEMAFDAKL

-194 LTEQLHLSVT
+194 LTEQLHLAVSY
-204 DPTQRMIGAHLVG
+204 PAMRMIGAHLIG
-217 LVNDAGYM
+217 LVNETGYLS
-225 TGDVATVA
+225 GDIEGVADTLVA
-233 EMLGTTQALVEETLA
+233 PLELVEETLNIL
-248 TVQTF
+248 QTF

-261 DLKECL
+261 NLKECL
-267 AIQLKERD
+267 AIQLRERD

-281 QSFLDN
+281 EIFIDN
-287 LGLLAKHDFAKLKSI
+287 LELLAKHDLARLKAL

-311 DMADEIRSLNPKPG
+311 DMAAEVRSLNPKPG
-325 NVFGSVV
+325 NLFGSVV

-339 VVVRPAPDG
+339 VIVRPAPDG
-348 SWAVELNTET
+348 SWAVELNSET
-358 LPRVLVNN
+358 LPKVLVNN
-366 QYYAQVSGGTKRD
+366 QYYAQVARGATQES
-379 EDKLY
+379 DKLY
-384 LSDCISNATWL
+384 LSECMSNATWL

-417 DAFLMYGVE
+417 DAFLVHGVE

-439 ISMHESTISRVTSNK
+439 ISMHESTVSRVTSNK

-481 HSAESVRHRIRSM
+481 LSAESVRHKIRAM
-494 IDEETTANILS
+494 IDAETAAAILS

-510 EHLCAEGIDI
+510 DRLCAEGIDI

-529 EAMKIPSSI
+529 ESMNIPSSVI
-538 MRRRQKRMK
+538 RRREKRLLQ
-547 AAG
+547 AS

>member
-1 VDRAAVFGKTA
+1 
-12 GSKKVNRAG
+12 
-21 SSPEMAL
+21 MAL

-59 LQAFV
+59 LQAYV

-77 ERDEAGRDIVSDTD
+77 ERDEAAGEIVAEGD
-91 GRAEVAATDTA
+91 GVVSAPDVAAST
-102 ADPKDI
+102 DPKDTAD
-108 SEQISSGENTP
+108 QLASGENTP

-145 AADPMGMQDSGWQM
+145 AAEPAGMQESGWQL
-159 SSSGN
+159 SSTGSTVGA
-164 TIGGS
+164 GGAA
-169 GGGGNFD
+169 NFH

-185 ASERTLSDH
+185 ASESTLGDH
-194 LTEQLHLSVT
+194 LTEQLHLTVS
-204 DPTQRMIGAHLVG
+204 DPAMRMIGAHLIG
-217 LVNDAGYM
+217 LVNEAGYL
-225 TGDVATVA
+225 TGDFGSIADTLGATV
-233 EMLGTTQALVEETLA
+233 TSVEQTLA
-248 TVQTF
+248 IVQTF
-253 DPPGIMAR
+253 DPPGILAR

-267 AIQLKERD
+267 SIQLKERD
-275 RLDPAM
+275 RFDPAM
-281 QSFLDN
+281 QIFVENLD
-287 LGLLAKHDFAKLKSI
+287 LLAKHDFAKLKTM

-325 NVFGSVV
+325 NEFGSVI

-339 VVVRPAPDG
+339 VIVRPAPDG

-366 QYYAQVSGGTKRD
+366 QYFAQVSRGATRD
-379 EDKLY
+379 KDKLY
-384 LSDCISNATWL
+384 LSDCMANATWL

-439 ISMHESTISRVTSNK
+439 IGMHESTISRVTSNK

-467 FFTTAISSSAGGED
+467 FFTTAISSSAGGDD
-481 HSAESVRHRIRSM
+481 HSAESVRHRIRTM
-494 IDEETTANILS
+494 IDEEDVAKILS

-510 EHLCAEGIDI
+510 DRLCSEGIDI

-529 EAMKIPSSI
+529 EAMHIPSSI
-538 MRRRQKRMK
+538 MRRRQKRMRET
-547 AAG
+547 G